1 MKNPRVQATYFRDLA
16 DNSKVKSFNRLTF
29 AIMNERFSQ
38 ILHAAFRFL
47 SGTSLSRLSGLAR
60 DVTMAACFGA
70 TASVAAF
77 LVAFRLAHLL
87 RRVLGEGALQ
97 TAFIPLFEK
106 YFQHNP
112 KRAFK
117 FFVDLK
123 ISLSLALFAIVLL
136 GMGGIYLWG
145 NGEIAHLSM
154 LLLPSLPFICL
165 FGLNAAL
172 LQCQN
177 HYFIPGAAPV
187 AFNLLWIAGALFL
200 RGVPDEQAMS
210 SLAYFVVLGCAA
222 QWGMTLPQ
230 VAHAWQ
236 KKGDTE
242 LFSPDVRAMLRPLS
256 LAIIGVAAAQ
266 INSALDAV
274 FARFA
279 SLEAPAYLWYAIRI
293 QQLPIALIGV
303 ALAGAILPSLSRAIH
318 AGAVDRYQKLLKKS
332 LLTVTLLMS
341 VITIGIFL
349 FADPLI
355 RLIYG
360 HGDFSVAAV
369 EETAL
374 CLVGYAIGLI
384 PMAWVLVL
392 APGCNARGQYKEP
405 AIAST
410 CSMIANIGF
419 NALFIFGFGW
429 GAFSIA
435 LATSLSAFINAGI
448 LCVRWRFV
456 NSQRYNDVTI

>member
-1 MKNPRVQATYFRDLA
+1 
-16 DNSKVKSFNRLTF
+16 
-29 AIMNERFSQ
+29 MNDRFSQ

-47 SGTSLSRLSGLAR
+47 SGTSLSRVSGLAR

-97 TAFIPLFEK
+97 TAFIPLYEK
-106 YFQHNP
+106 YFQQDAN
-112 KRAFK
+112 RAFK

-123 ISLSLALFAIVLL
+123 LSLFLSLVIIVLI

-145 NGEIAHLSM
+145 SGEIAHLSM

-177 HYFIPGAAPV
+177 HYFIPGVAPV
-187 AFNLLWIAGALFL
+187 AFNLLWITGALLL
-200 RGVPDEQAMS
+200 RGVPEGDAMS

-222 QWGMTLPQ
+222 QWAMTLPQ
-230 VAHAWQ
+230 VAHAWR
-236 KKGDTE
+236 KRGNVE
-242 LFSPDVRAMLRPLS
+242 LFSSDVLAILGPLS
-256 LAIIGVAAAQ
+256 LAIVGVAAAQ

-318 AGAVDRYQKLLKKS
+318 AGAIDNYRKLLKKS
-332 LLTVTLLMS
+332 LILVTLLMS
-341 VITIGIFL
+341 GITVGIFL
-349 FADPLI
+349 CAEPLI

-360 HGDFSVAAV
+360 YGDFSMAAV
-369 EETAL
+369 GETAL
-374 CLVGYAIGLI
+374 CLVGYAIGLV

-392 APGCNARGQYKEP
+392 APGYNARGNYKVP
-405 AIAST
+405 AMAST
-410 CSMIANIGF
+410 CSVVANVTF

-448 LCVRWRFV
+448 LCFHFEPV
-456 NSQRYNDVTI
+456 SLKSTPDVAQ